1 MNLSPIES
9 GCHLD
14 ERRTSVLAVTSE
26 LPWPLNT
33 GGHIRS
39 FHLLRSLA
47 ARFDLRLVAGVDSL
61 NDPGIA
67 RLKEEGIRVCP
78 VETGPRRPLAEL
90 FRVLD
95 AATRFEPYVMFHRHN
110 RAGLRSEVQRQLG
123 LQTPDLVY
131 LDHLDPFAFRNL
143 FPNSQFV
150 CDLHNV
156 YSKLAARVG
165 TERRWPVSSYLGRE
179 ARLLAKMERLVARE
193 ASALMAVSADEQS
206 EFQELGASNAH
217 LVPNGVDCAAF
228 SQFPVGRPSAP
239 PVILYLGALS
249 WQPNA
254 KAAEFLARDV
264 MPKILAEHPA
274 ARLTIVGRNPGPD
287 VTVLSELPGVELH
300 ANVPDVGV
308 YLRDSTVMAV
318 PLDSGGGTRLKILE
332 AFAAGLPVVSTPI
345 GCEGIEC
352 AHGEHLWIGERD
364 LFAESLLDVI
374 SSPQLATEFAERA
387 RTLAEI
393 TYDWPVIGELAC
405 AAVESAASFETRETS
420 GSNSSAA
427 AECVDARA
435 V

>member
-1 MNLSPIES
+1 MSPS
-9 GCHLD
+9 LNCSL
-14 ERRTSVLAVTSE
+14 LAVTSE

-39 FHLLRSLA
+39 FHLLKSLA
-47 ARFDLRLVAGVDSL
+47 ARFEVRLVAGVDSPG
-61 NDPGIA
+61 DPGIA
-67 RLKEEGIRVCP
+67 RLQEEGIRVCP
-78 VETGPRRPLAEL
+78 VETGRRRPVAEL
-90 FRVLD
+90 FRVL
-95 AATRFEPYVMFHRHN
+95 AAAARSEPYVMFHRHN
-110 RAGLRSEVQRQLG
+110 RRALRNEVRRQLD

-131 LDHLDPFAFRNL
+131 LDHLDPFV
-143 FPNSQFV
+143 FPDSRIV

-156 YSKLAARVG
+156 YSRLTARVG
-165 TERRWPVSSYLGRE
+165 TEHRWPVSAYLSRE
-179 ARLLAKMERLVARE
+179 ARLLAKMERCVARE
-193 ASALMAVSADEQS
+193 ASALMAVSAEEQT
-206 EFQELGASNAH
+206 EFQETGATNAH

-228 SQFPVGRPSAP
+228 SQFPIAPPSGP

-274 ARLTIVGRNPGPD
+274 ARLTIVGRNPGPE
-287 VTVLSELPGVELH
+287 VASLAELPGVELH

-308 YLRDSTVMAV
+308 FLRDSTVMAV

-352 AHGEHLWIGERD
+352 AHGKHLWIGERD
-364 LFAESLLDVI
+364 QFAESLLDAI

-387 RTLAEI
+387 RTLAET
-393 TYDWPVIGELAC
+393 TYDWPVIGKLAC
-405 AAVESAASFETRETS
+405 AAVESAWISESTS
-420 GSNSSAA
+420 SSELKMPQKT
-427 AECVDARA
+427 ECLDAGTA
-435 V
+435 

>member
-1 MNLSPIES
+1 MKLSPPDIDA
-9 GCHLD
+9 HLKA
-14 ERRTSVLAVTSE
+14 RRTSVLAVTSE

-47 ARFDLRLVAGVDSL
+47 AQFDLRLVTGVDSL
-61 NDPGIA
+61 SDPGIA
-67 RLKEEGIRVCP
+67 RLEEERIRVCP
-78 VETGPRRPLAEL
+78 VEFGRRQPLAEML
-90 FRVLD
+90 RLLG
-95 AATRFEPYVMFHRHN
+95 AAAKSEPYVMFHRHN
-110 RAGLRSEVQRQLG
+110 RQALRQEVQRQLKRR
-123 LQTPDLVY
+123 TPDLVY

-143 FPNSQFV
+143 FPAARIV

-165 TERRWPVSSYLGRE
+165 SERRWPVSTYLDRE
-179 ARLLAKMERLVARE
+179 ARLLAKMEQRVARD
-193 ASALMAVSADEQS
+193 ASALMAVSSEEQA
-206 EFQELGASNAH
+206 EFQKLGATNAH
-217 LVPNGVDCAAF
+217 LIPNGVDCAAF
-228 SQFPVGRPSAP
+228 SEFPVGRPSAP

-264 MPKILAEHPA
+264 MPKILDEHPD

-287 VTVLSELPGVELH
+287 VTTLARMPGVELH

-308 YLRDSTVMAV
+308 FLRDSTIMAV

-345 GCEGIEC
+345 GCEGIAC

-364 LFAESLLDVI
+364 RFAESLLDAI
-374 SSPQLATEFAERA
+374 SSPQLATELAERA
-387 RTLAEI
+387 RLLARSA
-393 TYDWPVIGELAC
+393 YDWPVIGERAC
-405 AAVESAASFETRETS
+405 AAVESAACSESRTFL
-420 GSNSSAA
+420 SNSPGT
-427 AECVDARA
+427 ERIDVQT

>member
-1 MNLSPIES
+1 MNFSQPDIGS
-9 GCHLD
+9 HLKA
-14 ERRTSVLAVTSE
+14 RRTSVLAVTSE

-47 ARFDLRLVAGVDSL
+47 AQLDLRLVTGVDSL
-61 NDPGIA
+61 DDPGIA
-67 RLKEEGIRVCP
+67 RLEDEGIRVWP
-78 VETGPRRPLAEL
+78 VESGPRQPMAEML
-90 FRVLD
+90 RVLG
-95 AATRFEPYVMFHRHN
+95 AAAKSEPYVMFHRHN
-110 RAGLRSEVQRQLG
+110 RRGLRQEVQRQLK
-123 LQTPDLVY
+123 LQAPDMVY

-143 FPNSQFV
+143 FPAARIV

-165 TERRWPVSSYLGRE
+165 TERRWPVSAYLNRE
-179 ARLLAKMERLVARE
+179 ARLLAEMEQRVARE
-193 ASALMAVSADEQS
+193 ASALMAVSSEEQA
-206 EFQELGASNAH
+206 EFQSLGAPNAH

-228 SQFPVGRPSAP
+228 SNFPAGRSSTP

-264 MPKILAEHPA
+264 MPKILDEHSD
-274 ARLTIVGRNPGPD
+274 ARLTIVGRNPGAE
-287 VTVLSELPGVELH
+287 VKLLARLPGVELH

-345 GCEGIEC
+345 GCEGIAC

-364 LFAESLLDVI
+364 RFAESLLDSI
-374 SSPQLATEFAERA
+374 SSPQLATELAERA
-387 RTLAEI
+387 RLLAKS
-393 TYDWPVIGELAC
+393 TYDWPVIGERAC
-405 AAVESAASFETRETS
+405 AAVQSAVCSATPHTS
-420 GSNSSAA
+420 PSSSPGT
-427 AECVDARA
+427 ERLDVRT